1 MPRSTMQ
8 GTIKPT
14 DQLKALCRNHFP
26 RVVELR
32 HHFHKHPELGHQ
44 EFGTA
49 RIVADELRRL
59 GIEVTEKVEATG
71 VVGILKG
78 AHPGRTLMLRADMDA
93 LPIQENTG
101 LDYKSVVPGQ
111 MHACGHD
118 GHTANLLGVAMVLS
132 QLKDQLHGTVKF
144 IFQPDEEYDSGA
156 KAMIQ
161 LGVLENPTVDAA
173 FGLHFWGSVPEGQV
187 HIKGGPFMAAPDK
200 FTFRVIGKGGHAAM
214 PHLCVDPVLLTVQA
228 INAMQTIISR
238 KKSPFVPAVISY
250 CSLHAPSEYNTIPD
264 EVTVTGTIRTFDAD
278 LRNWI
283 ITEMEA
289 TLKGI
294 TESQGARYTFEIAED
309 FALPAVVNDH
319 ELANLVRQA
328 ARKVVDPALVIEPR
342 EPSMGAEDFSYFSQ
356 KVPSCFFFVGIAPAG
371 TEVVHHSPEFQWDDR
386 NLETAMLVMSQAA
399 VDYLRG
405 TST

>member
-1 MPRSTMQ
+1 MS
-8 GTIKPT
+8 T
-14 DQLKALCRNHFP
+14 DQLKALCRQFLP
-26 RVVELR
+26 RAIELR
-32 HHFHKHPELGHQ
+32 RHFHRHPELGHQ

-49 RIVADELRRL
+49 RIVADELCKL
-59 GIEVTEKVEATG
+59 GIETTEKVEATG

-101 LDYKSVVPGQ
+101 LDYESVVPGQ
-111 MHACGHD
+111 MHACAHD

-132 QLKDQLHGTVKF
+132 QLRDQLHGTVKF

-161 LGVLENPTVDAA
+161 LGVLESPTVDAA

-200 FTFRVIGKGGHAAM
+200 FTFKVIGKGGHAAM
-214 PHLCVDPVLLTVQA
+214 PQLCIDPVLLTVQA

-238 KKSPFVPAVISY
+238 KKSPFTPAVISY
-250 CSLHAPSEYNTIPD
+250 CSLNAVSEYNTIPD
-264 EVTVTGTIRTFDAD
+264 EVSVTGTIRTFDAD

-283 ITEMEA
+283 IKEMEA
-289 TLKGI
+289 TLKGV
-294 TESQGARYTFEIAED
+294 TESQGARYEFTIAED

-319 ELANLVRQA
+319 GLAELVTKA
-328 ARKVVDPALVIEPR
+328 ARKVLDPELVVEPK

-371 TEVVHHSPEFQWDDR
+371 TEVVHHSPDFQWDDK
-386 NLETAMLVMSQAA
+386 NLETAMLVLAQAA
-399 VDYLRG
+399 VDYLG
-405 TST
+405 AS